1 MSGFQKNIIFLLCYC
16 KKYYGE
22 IYKHY
27 AKDII
32 MLAILTH
39 KCNCTTIL
47 SWCLKQGNYKRLMLL
62 LENKCIT
69 KDLVI
74 EKRGYYSEESMFRAN
89 SKFML
94 KSIEKIIKMNQRNVL
109 ISFLKAM
116 NEDPFYL
123 LCHLNWVSMCFQ
135 YKSYNC
141 LEDMTSY
148 DTTILCKN
156 KHLQYLF
163 ENDNDFTKHILELDI
178 KYNIILNHFE
188 NYHNLPLN
196 AKQKLRKHIEKKKIN
211 EK

>member
-74 EKRGYYSEESMFRAN
+74 EKRGYYFEKSMFRAN
-89 SKFML
+89 PKFML
-94 KSIEKIIKMNQRNVL
+94 NSIEKIIKMNQRHVL
-109 ISFLKAM
+109 ISFVKAM
-116 NEDPFYL
+116 NEEPKYL
-123 LCHLNWVSMCFQ
+123 SCYTNWVSMCFQ

-141 LEDMTSY
+141 IEDMIPY
-148 DTTILCKN
+148 ENKILCKN
-156 KHLQYLF
+156 EYLSYLF
-163 ENDNDFTKHILELDI
+163 ENDNEFTNHILELDI
-178 KYNIILNHFE
+178 KYNIIANHITICNDLSFE
-188 NYHNLPLN
+188 TN
-196 AKQKLRKHIEKKKIN
+196 QKIKKHIEKKIK
-211 EK
+211 